1 MLVIGLTGGI
11 GSGKSTVANI
21 FAEYQVPVIDTDKI
35 AHQLVAPGQAALDEI
50 IQTFGKSILTSN
62 DELDRKKLAAITFNN
77 EKSRIQL
84 EKILHPRIR
93 QEVEKQ
99 LSKLNTP
106 YVIIVIPLLTEK
118 GKYDFIDRVLVIDCE
133 ESQQI
138 NRTLQRDNRS
148 ETEINNILR
157 AQASRQERNTIAD
170 DIIENTGNME
180 ALRQSVSQLHHYY
193 LDLCKI

>member
-50 IQTFGKSILTSN
+50 IQTFGKSILSSS
-62 DELDRKKLAAITFNN
+62 DELDRKKLATITFNN

-84 EKILHPRIR
+84 EKILHPGIR